1 MKKLDKEQLN
11 LKKVKEVK
19 VVKEFREFISRGNVI
34 DMAVGIIVGTAFTAI
49 VNSMVKDILTPVIGF
64 LMGGVNFEDLKWV
77 ITPAT
82 ETAAEVSLNYGMFIQ
97 KIVEFLIISL
107 SVFILVK
114 VLNMLRRK
122 RTKQE
127 EEKKEAPKPSDEVLL
142 LTEIRDL
149 LKRENAPAADA
160 SAAAESDE
168 YAKEN
173 AQPAE

>member
-1 MKKLDKEQLN
+1 MKKHDKEQLN

-19 VVKEFREFISRGNVI
+19 VIKEFREFISRGNVI

-77 ITPAT
+77 IAPAN

-160 SAAAESDE
+160 SAAVESDE

-173 AQPAE
+173 AAG

>member
-19 VVKEFREFISRGNVI
+19 VIKEFREFISRGNVI

-127 EEKKEAPKPSDEVLL
+127 EEKKEPPKPSDEVLL

-160 SAAAESDE
+160 SAAVESDE

-173 AQPAE
+173 QPAE

>member
-1 MKKLDKEQLN
+1 MMKKLDKEQLK
-11 LKKVKEVK
+11 LSKVKEVK

-49 VNSMVKDILTPVIGF
+49 VNSMVKDILTPVVGF
-64 LMGGVNFEDLKWV
+64 LMGGVSFEDLKWV
-77 ITPAT
+77 IAPAT
-82 ETAAEVSLNYGMFIQ
+82 EETAAVSLNYGMFIQ

-127 EEKKEAPKPSDEVLL
+127 EKKEPPKPSDEVLL

-149 LKRENAPAADA
+149 LKRDQLPASDA
-160 SAAAESDE
+160 SAVSESDE
-168 YAKEN
+168 YDTASVHNPE
-173 AQPAE
+173 

>member
-1 MKKLDKEQLN
+1 MKKEGKEGR
-11 LKKVKEVK
+11 KIPKMKEVK

-77 ITPAT
+77 IVPAAG
-82 ETAAEVSLNYGMFIQ
+82 ETAAVSLNYGMFIQ

-122 RTKQE
+122 RTAK
-127 EEKKEAPKPSDEVLL
+127 EEKKEPPKPSDEVLL

-149 LKRENAPAADA
+149 LKRDRMPAI
-160 SAAAESDE
+160 AESDE
-168 YAKEN
+168 YDAASVRLSE
-173 AQPAE
+173 